1 MSKIKIFNNQTK
13 KDIAFL
19 SDKRLEK
26 IYNKKRFLGKLRI
39 IRKNPINVKNI
50 QNRYLNLIQILTT

>member
-19 SDKRLEK
+19 NDKKLEK
-26 IYNKKRFLGKLRI
+26 IYKKKRFLGKLRLL
-39 IRKNPINVKNI
+39 RKNPINIKNI
-50 QNRYLNLIQILTT
+50 QNK